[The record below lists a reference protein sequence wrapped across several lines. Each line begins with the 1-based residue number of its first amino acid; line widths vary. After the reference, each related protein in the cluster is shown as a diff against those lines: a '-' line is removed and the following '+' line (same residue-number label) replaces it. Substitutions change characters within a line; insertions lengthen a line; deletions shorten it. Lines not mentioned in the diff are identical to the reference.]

1 MSHLHIPDG
10 VLPWWV
16 WAPGLAIALVVLV
29 LGARSRREGAAL
41 DLAIRGA
48 LGGLVLAA
56 MAIEL
61 PLGPVEY
68 HLCLVGP
75 VGVLLGASGAF
86 QVMFVVS
93 AILAFAGHGGFTVV
107 GLNTLVLGAGAA
119 IARPLYRGLSAKLE
133 PGPALA
139 WTAAGAQAL
148 SGLAWLAVVA
158 VALRFGVAASPERV
172 GAIGVLTLPL
182 WLLGITVEAAVGYGL
197 ARFLARVRPDLLP
210 APRAAQVEAA

>member
-16 WAPGLAIALVVLV
+16 WAPGLAVALVLV
-29 LGARSRREGAAL
+29 ALGARTRREERGL
-41 DLAIRGA
+41 DIAIRGA

-75 VGVLLGASGAF
+75 VGVLLGATGAF

-107 GLNTLVLGAGAA
+107 GLNALVLGAGAA
-119 IARPLYRGLSAKLE
+119 IARPLYRSLSRRFV

-139 WTAAGAQAL
+139 LTAAGAQAV
-148 SGLAWLAVVA
+148 SGVVWLAVVA
-158 VALRFGVAASPERV
+158 LALRFGVSASPTRV
-172 GAIGVLTLPL
+172 GVIGALTLPL
-182 WLLGITVEAAVGYGL
+182 WLVGISVEAAVGYGL

-210 APRAAQVEAA
+210 ASGRTSAEAT

>member
-16 WAPGLAIALVVLV
+16 WGSGLAIALVLLA
-29 LGARSRREGAAL
+29 LGARSRREESGL
-41 DLAIRGA
+41 DIAVRGA

-68 HLCLVGP
+68 HLCLLGP
-75 VGVLLGASGAF
+75 VGVLLGATGAF
-86 QVMFVVS
+86 QVMFAVS

-107 GLNTLVLGAGAA
+107 GLNALVLGAGAA
-119 IARPLYRGLSAKLE
+119 IARPLYSSLSSKLA
-133 PGPALA
+133 PGPAMALSS
-139 WTAAGAQAL
+139 AGAQAL

-158 VALRFGVAASPERV
+158 VALRFGVAATPERV
-172 GAIGVLTLPL
+172 GMIGALSLPL
-182 WLLGITVEAAVGYGL
+182 WLLGIAVEAAVGYGL

-210 APRAAQVEAA
+210 APRSAQVEAA

>member
-16 WAPGLAIALVVLV
+16 WAPGLGLALMLLV
-29 LGARSRREGAAL
+29 LGARSARDESQLNVAF
-41 DLAIRGA
+41 RGA

-68 HLCLVGP
+68 HLVLVGP
-75 VGVLLGASGAF
+75 VGVLLGATGAF

-107 GLNTLVLGAGAA
+107 GLNALVLGAGAA
-119 IARPLYRGLSAKLE
+119 IARPLYQTLASKLA

-139 WTAAGAQAL
+139 LTSAAAQAL

-158 VALRFGVAASPERV
+158 LALRFGMAASPARV
-172 GAIGVLTLPL
+172 GLIGALTLPL
-182 WLLGITVEAAVGYGL
+182 WLLGLAVEAAVGYGL

-210 APRAAQVEAA
+210 ARHGAQVEAA